1 MSRALVPIFFL
12 VCLALVTRLEPWF
25 QSWQGNR
32 AQSADLLAVLLGDAR
47 RAFANHFFIKADAYF
62 HSGYYPSIF
71 DNRTAFQTPHM
82 AADADAKEDK
92 NTGDEDDFLGPPR
105 DWIDAF
111 GRRFKPATHT
121 HLDAGG
127 AQTHTHGDGQPHT
140 HGPAPKDIELGGS
153 ADVREILPWLRASAA
168 LDPQMVETYT
178 TTAYW
183 LRQRMGK
190 VAEAEA
196 FLRDGLRANPDSHEI
211 LFELGRIADEHR
223 KDPARARNLWELA
236 LAKWQKFELPKNE
249 PDTFSLL
256 QIASHLALL
265 AERESRWDE
274 CLHYLGLWK
283 AASPK
288 PDEIEKRIT
297 EIQAKRAAAPSP
309 QPQPQPQPPRPK
321 P

>member
-1 MSRALVPIFFL
+1 MARALIPILFL
-12 VCLALVTRLEPWF
+12 VSLALVTSLEPWF

-32 AQSADLLAVLLGDAR
+32 AQSADLIAVLLGDAR

-82 AADADAKEDK
+82 AADAGAKEDK
-92 NTGDEDDFLGPPR
+92 NSGDEDNFLGPPK

-121 HLDAGG
+121 HLDQGG
-127 AQTHTHGDGQPHT
+127 AHTQSQS
-140 HGPAPKDIELGGS
+140 AASKEIELS
-153 ADVREILPWLRASAA
+153 ESQDVREILPWLRASAA

-190 VAEAEA
+190 VAEAES

-223 KDPARARNLWELA
+223 KDPNRARNLWELA
-236 LAKWQKFELPKNE
+236 LAKWQKFELAKRE

-256 QIASHLALL
+256 QIASQLALL

-288 PDEIEKRIT
+288 PEEIEKRIA
-297 EIQAKRAAAPSP
+297 EVQAKRAAANNAK
-309 QPQPQPQPPRPK
+309 PPAPVTK
-321 P
+321 L

>member
-1 MSRALVPIFFL
+1 MARALFPILFL
-12 VCLALVTRLEPWF
+12 ACLALVTRLEPWF

-82 AADADAKEDK
+82 AADAGAKEDK
-92 NTGDEDDFLGPPR
+92 NSGEEDDFLGPPR

-121 HLDAGG
+121 HLDEGG
-127 AQTHTHGDGQPHT
+127 AHTQSQSA
-140 HGPAPKDIELGGS
+140 APKEIELS
-153 ADVREILPWLRASAA
+153 ESQDVREILPWLRASAA
-168 LDPQMVETYT
+168 LDPQKVETYT

-183 LRQRMGK
+183 LRQRLGTTT
-190 VAEAEA
+190 EAEA
-196 FLRDGLRANPDSHEI
+196 FLRDGLRANPDSYEI

-236 LAKWQKFELPKNE
+236 LAKWQKFELPKKD

-297 EIQAKRAAAPSP
+297 EVRQKIPAANHAKPPAPN
-309 QPQPQPQPPRPK
+309 PK

>member
-1 MSRALVPIFFL
+1 MTRALIPILFL
-12 VCLALVTRLEPWF
+12 ACLALVTRLEPWF

-92 NTGDEDDFLGPPR
+92 NSGDEADFVGPPR

-127 AQTHTHGDGQPHT
+127 AHTHA
-140 HGPAPKDIELGGS
+140 HGPAPKEIELGGS

-236 LAKWQKFELPKNE
+236 LAKWQKFELPKKD

-274 CLHYLGLWK
+274 ALHYLGLWK

-288 PDEIEKRIT
+288 PDEIGKRIT
-297 EIQAKRAAAPSP
+297 EVHAKRAVSINAKP
-309 QPQPQPQPPRPK
+309 QAQNPK

>member
-1 MSRALVPIFFL
+1 MPQAIITILFL
-12 VCLALVTRLEPWF
+12 FSLALVTRLEPWF
-25 QSWQGNR
+25 QGWRGNR
-32 AQSADLLAVLLGDAR
+32 SQTTDLLAALLGDAR

-71 DNRTAFQTPHM
+71 DNRSAFQTPHM
-82 AADADAKEDK
+82 AADAGAVEEK
-92 NTGDEDDFLGPPR
+92 NTGDEDDFLGPPK
-105 DWIDAF
+105 DWLEAF
-111 GRRFKPATHT
+111 GRKFKPATHT
-121 HLDAGG
+121 HLDHDG
-127 AQTHTHGDGQPHT
+127 THTHADGRSHD
-140 HGPAPKDIELGGS
+140 HHHAKEIELGGTL
-153 ADVREILPWLRASAA
+153 DVREILPWLKLSAS
-168 LDPQMVETYT
+168 LDQQKIETYT

-223 KDPARARNLWELA
+223 KNPVRARNLWELA
-236 LAKWQKFELPKNE
+236 LAKWQKFELPKKD

-283 AASPK
+283 AASPQ

-297 EIQAKRAAAPSP
+297 EVRQKIPAANHAKPQAPN
-309 QPQPQPQPPRPK
+309 PK

>member
-1 MSRALVPIFFL
+1 MPHTAIVILFL
-12 VCLALVTRLEPWF
+12 ASLALVTSLEPWF

-71 DNRTAFQTPHM
+71 DNRAAFQTPHM
-82 AADADAKEDK
+82 AADAGALEEK
-92 NTGDEDDFLGPPR
+92 NTGEEDDFLGPPR

-111 GRRFKPATHT
+111 GRKFKPATHT
-121 HLDAGG
+121 HLDQGG
-127 AQTHTHGDGQPHT
+127 AQTDASSH
-140 HGPAPKDIELGGS
+140 KEIELGES
-153 ADVREILPWLRASAA
+153 QDVREILPWLRASAA
-168 LDPQMVETYT
+168 LDPQKVEIYT

-183 LRQRMGK
+183 LRQRIGK
-190 VAEAEA
+190 TTEAEA

-236 LAKWQKFELPKNE
+236 LAKWQKFELQKKD

-274 CLHYLGLWK
+274 CLHFLGLWK

-297 EIQAKRAAAPSP
+297 EVRQKIPAANHAKPPAPN
-309 QPQPQPQPPRPK
+309 PK

>member
-1 MSRALVPIFFL
+1 MPQTAIAILFL
-12 VCLALVTRLEPWF
+12 TSLALVTSLEPWF

-47 RAFANHFFIKADAYF
+47 RAFANHFFIKADVYF
-62 HSGYYPSIF
+62 HNGYYPSIF

-82 AADADAKEDK
+82 AADAGALEEK
-92 NTGDEDDFLGPPR
+92 NTGEEDDFLGPPK

-121 HLDAGG
+121 HLYQGG
-127 AQTHTHGDGQPHT
+127 ARAD
-140 HGPAPKDIELGGS
+140 GPAHKEIELADS
-153 ADVREILPWLRASAA
+153 QDVREILPWLRASAA
-168 LDPQMVETYT
+168 LDPQKIETYT

-190 VAEAEA
+190 TTEAEA

-211 LFELGRIADEHR
+211 LFELGRIADEHG

-236 LAKWQKFELPKNE
+236 LAKWRKFELPKKD

-256 QIASHLALL
+256 QIASHLAML

-274 CLHYLGLWK
+274 YLHYLGLWR
-283 AASPK
+283 AASPQ
-288 PDEIEKRIT
+288 PAEIEKRIA
-297 EIQAKRAAAPSP
+297 EAQAKRAAANAKP
-309 QPQPQPQPPRPK
+309 QTQNSK

>member
-1 MSRALVPIFFL
+1 MVRAVIPILYLASF
-12 VCLALVTRLEPWF
+12 ALVTSLEPWF

-121 HLDAGG
+121 HLDQGG
-127 AQTHTHGDGQPHT
+127 PQTHAHGDGKPHT
-140 HGPAPKDIELGGS
+140 HGSAPKEIELGGG

-168 LDPQMVETYT
+168 LDPQMVEIYT

-183 LRQRMGK
+183 LRQRLGK
-190 VAEAEA
+190 VTEAES

-223 KDPARARNLWELA
+223 KDPTRARNLWELA
-236 LAKWQKFELPKNE
+236 LAKWQKFERPKQE

-265 AERESRWDE
+265 AERESRWGE
-274 CLHYLGLWK
+274 CLHYLELWK

-288 PDEIEKRIT
+288 PEEIQKRIT
-297 EIQAKRAAAPSP
+297 EVRQKIPAANHAKPQALN
-309 QPQPQPQPPRPK
+309 PK

>member
-1 MSRALVPIFFL
+1 MQQSAIVILFL
-12 VCLALVTRLEPWF
+12 TSLALVTSLEPWF

-82 AADADAKEDK
+82 AADAGALEEK
-92 NTGDEDDFLGPPR
+92 NTGEEDDFLGPPK
-105 DWIDAF
+105 DWIDAL
-111 GRRFKPATHT
+111 GRRFKPAAHT
-121 HLDAGG
+121 HLDHGG
-127 AQTHTHGDGQPHT
+127 ARTHTHTHGDGHAHT
-140 HGPAPKDIELGGS
+140 HGPAPKEIELGES
-153 ADVREILPWLRASAA
+153 QDVREILPWLRASAA
-168 LDPQMVETYT
+168 MDPQKVETYT

-190 VAEAEA
+190 AAEAEA

-236 LAKWQKFELPKNE
+236 LAKWQKFELPKKH

-283 AASPK
+283 AASPQ

-297 EIQAKRAAAPSP
+297 EVRQKIPAANHAKPQAPN
-309 QPQPQPQPPRPK
+309 PK